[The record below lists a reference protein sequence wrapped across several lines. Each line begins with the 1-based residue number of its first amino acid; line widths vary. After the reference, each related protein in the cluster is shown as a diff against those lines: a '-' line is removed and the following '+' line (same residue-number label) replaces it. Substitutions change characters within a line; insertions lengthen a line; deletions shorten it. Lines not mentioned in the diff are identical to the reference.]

1 MRRREPRR
9 EEIGILVSDFCI
21 GSELPSAV
29 VDVVEII
36 EDLGL
41 GPARLR
47 DRGAGRHAA
56 AHWTRVDPAR
66 LPRRRDAS
74 RESICLGA
82 TAVSQLQWLAT
93 AKPLG
98 VDACDVPVPDQ
109 EEFGH
114 GLRPAP
120 WLLMPWYVDRP
131 AARR

>member
-9 EEIGILVSDFCI
+9 EEIGGLVANFRI
-21 GSELPSAV
+21 GAELPGAV

-41 GPARLR
+41 GPARLP

-66 LPRRRDAS
+66 LPRRRDAP

-82 TAVSQLQWLAT
+82 TAVCQFQWRDRETARGRCLRRDRVGPGGAWSCSAPCHLVTYTLA
-93 AKPLG
+93 
-98 VDACDVPVPDQ
+98 
-109 EEFGH
+109 
-114 GLRPAP
+114 R
-120 WLLMPWYVDRP
+120 
-131 AARR
+131 